1 LGLNLE
7 FEVPSWDEIYCM
19 LLSLA
24 ERIRR
29 EGFQPDVIVGVS
41 RGGWPPARVMSDLL
55 ENPELANVRVEFYT
69 GVAETKSKPVI
80 TQPLSVPVKGRRVLI
95 MDDVADTGK
104 SLLLV
109 RDHVK
114 ENGAA
119 EIKLATIY
127 YKPWSVI
134 TPDYYIKET
143 RAWIVFPW
151 ERKETVRN
159 MVKRCRMRGASLE
172 EVKQRLIEGGFDRR
186 LLERFIQEVFEEG

>member
-159 MVKRCRMRGASLE
+159 MVKRCRMRGTSLE

>member
-1 LGLNLE
+1 MGLNLE

-159 MVKRCRMRGASLE
+159 MVKRCRMRGTSLE